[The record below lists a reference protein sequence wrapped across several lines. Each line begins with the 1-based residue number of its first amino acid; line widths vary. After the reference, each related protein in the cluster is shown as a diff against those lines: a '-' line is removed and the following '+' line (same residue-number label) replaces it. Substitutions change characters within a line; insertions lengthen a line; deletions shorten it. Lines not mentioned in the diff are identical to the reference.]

1 MTTYCKY
8 PSCDCRPTALQ
19 HERSMCCRL
28 LPTLNSFAFEDW
40 CVWVLRGYFHAVEA
54 NIASGTF
61 PRRSRPIVDEAEAYE
76 GEGVDRMI
84 EPYVTDSR

>member
-1 MTTYCKY
+1 MEQRQASVCSK
-8 PSCDCRPTALQ
+8 
-19 HERSMCCRL
+19 L

-40 CVWVLRGYFHAVEA
+40 CVWVLRGYFDAVDA

-61 PRRSRPIVDEAEAYE
+61 PRRYRPVVDEAEAYE

-84 EPYVTDSR
+84 EPYVTDGR